1 MESYYRTEM
10 IEWKSGSIRCSR
22 EEAFSI
28 FDFYRKSGEEVA
40 WYTVE
45 PCLSLVMAHFH
56 EAKNPILAGA

>member
-1 MESYYRTEM
+1 MESYYRTET

-28 FDFYRKSGEEVA
+28 FDFYKKSGGEVA

-45 PCLSLVMAHFH
+45 PCLSLVMAHFDR
-56 EAKNPILAGA
+56 AANPITAGA

>member
-1 MESYYRTEM
+1 MKSYCRTEM

-28 FDFYRKSGEEVA
+28 FDFYRKSGVEVA

-45 PCLSLVMAHFH
+45 PCLSLVRAHFDRD
-56 EAKNPILAGA
+56 ANPITAGV